1 MVEMETPQNLEGKIF
16 EPVELIL
23 YSEERI
29 QQRIEEL
36 GRQISKDYTGK
47 DLLIVCVLKGA
58 LYFTADLIRQINI
71 PLSLDFIAVTS
82 YGDSTVTS
90 GIARITK
97 DLEED
102 VEGRHIILTEDIVDT
117 GLTLDYLVKLLKLR
131 NPVDIKICALLDK
144 PSRRITKAA
153 PDYVGFTIPEHFV
166 VGYGLDYKHKF
177 RHIPFICTFREDF
190 DDEEI

>member
-1 MVEMETPQNLEGKIF
+1 MVEMDTSPNLKGKIF

-29 QQRIEEL
+29 RQRVEEL
-36 GRQISKDYTGK
+36 GRQISRDFAGK
-47 DLLIVCVLKGA
+47 DLLIICVLKGS
-58 LYFTADLIRQINI
+58 LYFTADLIRHIDI

-82 YGDSTVTS
+82 YGNSTTTS

-102 VEGRHIILTEDIVDT
+102 VEGRHIIITEDILDT
-117 GLTLDYLVKLLKLR
+117 GLTMDYLVKLLKIR
-131 NPVDIKICALLDK
+131 NPADIKICTLLDK

-166 VGYGLDYKHKF
+166 VGYGLDHKHKF
-177 RHIPFICTFREDF
+177 RHIPFICTFKEDF